1 MSPADAAR
9 LQAAYRRENRSML
22 QYARE
27 AALYA
32 GPDQKLLDAVLR
44 IADEERDAIDEFA
57 AVLDSRRVPLP
68 YPGSYPVALTDLN
81 YVAVRSLLPRLIAEQ
96 RTDLAALEA
105 DAASLTNGE
114 AKAAVQ
120 SLAEL
125 HQRHLAEMESQA

>member
-9 LQAAYRRENRSML
+9 LQAAYRRESRSML

-32 GPDQKLLDAVLR
+32 GPDQKLLDTVMR
-44 IADEERDAIDEFA
+44 IAIEERDAIDGFA

-68 YPGSYPVALTDLN
+68 FPGSYPVAFTDLN
-81 YVAVRSLLPRLIAEQ
+81 FVAVRSLLPRLIAEQ
-96 RTDLAALEA
+96 RADLAALEA
-105 DAASLTNGE
+105 DAASLANGE
-114 AKAAVQ
+114 AKAAVG

-125 HQRHLAEMESQA
+125 HRRHLTEMESHA